1 MMRLIILG
9 VTLCACVQMSG
20 QDKFPDGKL
29 IPDWF
34 RNNEKVD
41 VSSLGKQYR
50 ITDYG
55 IVNDSTKLQT
65 AQIQEVIDL
74 AAKNGGGVIVI
85 PEGTFLS
92 GSLFFKPKTH
102 LYLEENA
109 VLKGS
114 DDISH
119 FPVVMTRMEG
129 QTLKYYPALVNAD
142 GLDGFTISG
151 KGTLNGNGARYWRAF
166 WLRREWNPDC
176 TNMDEQRPRII
187 YLSNCKNVQIEGI
200 KIENS
205 PFWTTHYYKCS
216 FVKLMNLHIT
226 SPREPMEAPS
236 TDAVDLDVCN
246 NVLIK
251 NCYMS
256 VCDDAVALKGGKGP
270 WADKDPNNGGNYD
283 IIIEDCQY
291 GYCHSALTCGSE
303 SVHNRNVIF
312 RRSTV
317 DKARILLHLKMRPDT
332 PQKYEYLLVED
343 IKGNAG
349 DFIYIAPW
357 TQFYNLGD
365 RKDMPISYSNNIT
378 MRNIDLDCNTFFNVK
393 KSDQYQLSDFSFEN
407 MTIRTKK
414 DKLDKDIVRSFII
427 NNVTVNSKEIK

>member
-1 MMRLIILG
+1 MRLITLG
-9 VTLCACVQMSG
+9 ITLCACLQMSG

-34 RNNEKVD
+34 RNNETVN

-65 AQIQEVIDL
+65 TQIQEVIDL

-216 FVKLMNLHIT
+216 FVKLLNLHIT

-283 IIIEDCQY
+283 IIIEDCKY
-291 GYCHSALTCGSE
+291 GYCHSALICGSE
-303 SVHNRNVIF
+303 SIHNRNVIF

-365 RKDMPISYSNNIT
+365 RKDMPVSYSNNIT

-393 KSDQYQLSDFSFEN
+393 KSDQYQLSDFCFEN

-414 DKLDKDIVRSFII
+414 DKLDKDIVRPFII